1 MKHSKIVFTKDK
13 QGDLSVKKI
22 DKDIL
27 QDGDVNLLLI
37 IGHMLRQ
44 YARTI
49 DSAPQSYIDKYGDC
63 GNAYCKYAEYISKV
77 GADFIWLA
85 NNKFSTD
92 QETKDRY
99 DMLYVVCFDWL
110 KDNLD
115 NIW

>member
-1 MKHSKIVFTKDK
+1 
-13 QGDLSVKKI
+13 
-22 DKDIL
+22 
-27 QDGDVNLLLI
+27 
-37 IGHMLRQ
+37 MLRQ
-44 YARTI
+44 YAKTI

-63 GNAYCKYAEYISKV
+63 GDAYCKYAEHISKV
-77 GADFIWLA
+77 GTDFIWLA
-85 NNKFSTD
+85 NNKFSID